1 MPAKMKKKLGLLSL
15 VVLSIFLMVG
25 SAGACSFA
33 VNDLLLNPNHIG
45 RSFAQGI
52 AKESKFIGDGGG
64 MTFGGYGAKPFSKG
78 VYSAIWG
85 AFDSIKP
92 REIKPSGAFKIGGDG
107 AFEETEV
114 GGYFSHWP
122 GKNVDMDNG
131 SAHHLFRLF
140 AANTVVEMIRSGN
153 FNNCK
158 RCPGNDTIPAA
169 APVPEPATVLLLG
182 TGLAGVGLFARRRKR
197 QMR

>member
-1 MPAKMKKKLGLLSL
+1 MEAKMKKKLGLLPL
-15 VVLSIFLMVG
+15 VVLSILLMAG

-33 VNDLLLNPNHIG
+33 VNDLLLNPKYIG
-45 RSFAQGI
+45 GSPAGGI

-64 MTFGGYGAKPFSKG
+64 MTFGGNGANPVRKG

-107 AFEETEV
+107 AFEGNDF
-114 GGYFSHWP
+114 GGYFSHRR
-122 GKNVDMDNG
+122 GKSEIGENG
-131 SAHHLFRLF
+131 SARHLLGFF
-140 AANTVVEMIRSGN
+140 AANTIAKMIKCGKFSKWPN
-153 FNNCK
+153 IHDK
-158 RCPGNDTIPAA
+158 DPSPAA

>member
-1 MPAKMKKKLGLLSL
+1 M
-15 VVLSIFLMVG
+15 I
-25 SAGACSFA
+25 
-33 VNDLLLNPNHIG
+33 
-45 RSFAQGI
+45 
-52 AKESKFIGDGGG
+52 
-64 MTFGGYGAKPFSKG
+64 FGGNGAKPFSKG

-85 AFDSIKP
+85 AFDSFKP
-92 REIKPSGAFKIGGDG
+92 REIKPSGAFKIDGDG
-107 AFEETEV
+107 AFGEGTEV
-114 GGYFSHWP
+114 GGYFSQWP
-122 GKNVDMDNG
+122 GKNDSMENG

-140 AANTVVEMIRSGN
+140 AANTVVEKIRSGN

-158 RCPGNDTIPAA
+158 RCLGNDTIPAA